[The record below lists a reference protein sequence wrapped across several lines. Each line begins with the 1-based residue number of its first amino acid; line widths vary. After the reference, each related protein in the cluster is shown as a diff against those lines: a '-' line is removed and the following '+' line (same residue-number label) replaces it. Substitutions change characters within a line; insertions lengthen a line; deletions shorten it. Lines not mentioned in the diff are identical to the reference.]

1 MPHPVLS
8 WSLLVGTGLQYL
20 PRKAVHR
27 NLELKCLLSR
37 CFVLGL
43 HSAPPPPPTPPPP
56 ASAPSSV
63 FTVGQVTF
71 FPDIFS
77 VVQLDK
83 VKVKAAG
90 NFVWANHIYLVSLN

>member
-20 PRKAVHR
+20 PREAAHR

-43 HSAPPPPPTPPPP
+43 HSPPPLRPP